1 MILLKI
7 IIGGTVITQLK
18 KALYIST
25 SILITNALVFNSN
38 AETNTAADII
48 SGITN
53 MAKAVSSASKQ
64 AENTVTEE
72 QNIVPEVAAAVAE
85 QGQEAGNEEAATD
98 NKTPGATATNNVAE
112 QAAENSTVTTTEQA
126 STNATNIATVVEKTG
141 FIDQKGNILIAPEGT
156 VFPAEMKDGEIYY
169 FSRDVEKAKENL
181 KNNTMPQL
189 IPNALPQNGM
199 MPNAN
204 GQQQP
209 PMVSPMNGGVVN
221 PSQTAQVAPS
231 MQPQNGV
238 IPNAN
243 GQQQS
248 PMVSSMNGG
257 VVNPSQTAQVAP
269 DMQSQNGM
277 VPNANGQQ
285 QSPMVSPMNGGVV
298 NPSQTAQV
306 TPSMQPQS
314 GLIPNAESKP
324 EQSGLTPQTN
334 TQQEKIAG
342 IPTNTGLDK
351 TNQKPIMF
359 QCYLA

>member
-1 MILLKI
+1 M
-7 IIGGTVITQLK
+7 ITQLK

-64 AENTVTEE
+64 AENTATEE
-72 QNIVPEVAAAVAE
+72 QNIVPEVATAAVE
-85 QGQEAGNEEAATD
+85 QGQEAGNEEATT
-98 NKTPGATATNNVAE
+98 NNTTPEETATNNVAE
-112 QAAENSTVTTTEQA
+112 QAAENSTVTTTEQV

-199 MPNAN
+199 MPNTNGQQQPPMVGSMNGDVVNPSQTAQVVPSMQPQSGVMPNAN

-209 PMVSPMNGGVVN
+209 PMVNPMNSGVVN
-221 PSQTAQVAPS
+221 PSQAAQV
-231 MQPQNGV
+231 
-238 IPNAN
+238 I
-243 GQQQS
+243 
-248 PMVSSMNGG
+248 
-257 VVNPSQTAQVAP
+257 
-269 DMQSQNGM
+269 
-277 VPNANGQQ
+277 
-285 QSPMVSPMNGGVV
+285 
-298 NPSQTAQV
+298 
-306 TPSMQPQS
+306 PSMQPQS
-314 GLIPNAESKP
+314 GVIPNVKSKP
-324 EQSGLTPQTN
+324 GQSGLTPQTD

-342 IPTNTGLDK
+342 VPANSVLDK
-351 TNQKPIMF
+351 ANQKPIMF